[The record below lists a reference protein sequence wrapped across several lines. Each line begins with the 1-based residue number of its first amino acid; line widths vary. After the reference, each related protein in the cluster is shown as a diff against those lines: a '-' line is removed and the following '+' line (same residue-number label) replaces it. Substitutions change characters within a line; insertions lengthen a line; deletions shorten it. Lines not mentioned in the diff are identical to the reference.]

1 MKSQWITHY
10 EKSGF
15 TGSPR
20 YDESMDFFKQF
31 TVHTRF
37 ASMFPIGIS
46 PQGRSIEC
54 IVVAKGKEFTPEK
67 AKKSGKAIVLIQNG
81 IHAGE
86 IEGKDS
92 GMLLL
97 RDLFKTIGANS
108 PSSSRLPGT
117 GSSVEC
123 RLPPDACQPRRCSG

>member
-67 AKKSGKAIVLIQNG
+67 AKKKRKSNRSYSKRHPCRRDRGEG
-81 IHAGE
+81 FRHAFIARHPYHKRKGL
-86 IEGKDS
+86 S
-92 GMLLL
+92 
-97 RDLFKTIGANS
+97 A
-108 PSSSRLPGT
+108 
-117 GSSVEC
+117 
-123 RLPPDACQPRRCSG
+123 